1 MWSGDIPATWQ
12 SLADQIRAGLNIAV
26 SGIPWWTTDI
36 GGFQGGD
43 PADPSYRELLVRWSQ
58 YGAFCPLFRLHGDR
72 QPRQPFTPE
81 MTGGPNEIWSFGDE
95 AYELI
100 RGVIGLRQ
108 RIRPYLEAQMKVAH
122 SEGIPPMRPL
132 FVDFPNDPE
141 AWTAEDE
148 FMLGPD
154 LLVAPIT
161 SPGAR
166 ERDVHLPPG
175 RWTDAWTGDVIEGG
189 RTVGAVAPLEHIPV
203 FIREGAAIPIAG

>member
-1 MWSGDIPATWQ
+1 
-12 SLADQIRAGLNIAV
+12 V

-36 GGFQGGD
+36 GGFVGGD
-43 PADPSYRELLVRWSQ
+43 PDDPSYRELLVRWFQ

-95 AYELI
+95 AYEIL
-100 RGVIGLRQ
+100 RDVIGLRE
-108 RIRPYLEAQMKVAH
+108 RIRPYLEAQMAIAH

-132 FVDFPNDPE
+132 YVDFPDDPE
-141 AWTAEDE
+141 AWSTEDE

-166 ERDVHLPPG
+166 ERRVHLPPG
-175 RWTDAWTGDVIEGG
+175 RWIDAWTGEAIEGG
-189 RTVGAVAPLEHIPV
+189 RTVGAAAPLARIPV
-203 FIREGAAIPIAG
+203 FTREGATIPVAG